1 MVNSSGPS
9 MSADAPSPRPR
20 FRIAALWGVL
30 GFCALL
36 GQAVFRLTPLALAP
50 IRAGGLSAWHWTLYG
65 ASILFNGYFEGYR
78 AFQKQAAPR
87 IVVRALHLGEHPR
100 PLHVILAPF
109 FCTGLFHATRRRVIA
124 MWILYGGL
132 VALIVSVRQL
142 SQPWRGMIDAGV
154 VVGLTW
160 GVVAILATYL
170 RAMAGHLPA
179 ASPELPG
186 EDQKSR

>member
-1 MVNSSGPS
+1 MTN
-9 MSADAPSPRPR
+9 AAPLRPR

-50 IRAGGLSAWHWTLYG
+50 IRAGGLTAWHWTLYG
-65 ASILFNGYFEGYR
+65 GSILFNGYFEGYR
-78 AFQKQAAPR
+78 AFQKLTAPR

-100 PLHVILAPF
+100 PLHVLLAPF

-160 GVVAILATYL
+160 GVVAILVTYI
-170 RAMAGHLPA
+170 RAMAGHVPA

>member
-1 MVNSSGPS
+1 MP
-9 MSADAPSPRPR
+9 DAQPRPR

-30 GFCALL
+30 GFTALL
-36 GQAVFRLTPLALAP
+36 VQAIVRLTPLALEP
-50 IRAGGLSAWHWTLYG
+50 LRAGGLAVWHWGLYG

-132 VALIVSVRQL
+132 VALIVSVRML
-142 SQPWRGMIDAGV
+142 AQPWRGMIDAGV
-154 VVGLTW
+154 VVGLSW
-160 GVVAILATYL
+160 GVIAILATYL
-170 RAMAGHLPA
+170 RALAGHPPA

-186 EDQKSR
+186 EDKGGR

>member
-1 MVNSSGPS
+1 MDDPTQ
-9 MSADAPSPRPR
+9 APRHP
-20 FRIAALWGVL
+20 AATWWGVL
-30 GFCALL
+30 GYTALL
-36 GQAVFRLTPLALAP
+36 GQALYRLVPLALEP
-50 IRAGGLSAWHWTLYG
+50 VRHGRMTTLHWALYA

-132 VALIVSVRQL
+132 VALIVSVRML
-142 SQPWRGMIDAGV
+142 AQPWRGMIDAGV
-154 VVGLTW
+154 VVGLSW
-160 GVVAILATYL
+160 GVIAILATYL
-170 RAMAGHLPA
+170 RALAGHPPA

-186 EDQKSR
+186 EDKGGR